1 MIKIFQEE
9 NFFDSAVNQEYDNIV
24 NVKAEYYMTL
34 GYSKEISY
42 AVQDVDKDKSGVI
55 YAKDGETLVG
65 FLMYNKKK
73 IDRLIFD
80 VFTCYCQSPDVYKHL
95 YEYVEK
101 LAKSLGC
108 IYLNET
114 IIVKDQIRIDNLESL
129 GFKKEFCL
137 MYKRV

>member
-1 MIKIFQEE
+1 MIKIFQE
-9 NFFDSAVNQEYDNIV
+9 DSFYDSNVYQEYTDIV
-24 NVKAEYYMTL
+24 NIKSEYYMTL

-42 AVQDVDKDKSGVI
+42 AIQDYNEKDCGVI
-55 YAKDGETLVG
+55 YARDDDALVG
-65 FLMYNKKK
+65 FLMYNRKS

-80 VFTCYCQSPDVYKHL
+80 VCTCYCESPAVYEQL
-95 YEYVEK
+95 YEHAEN

-114 IIVKDQIRIDNLESL
+114 VVVKDQIRIDNLESL